1 MTSDIMKENALER
14 QAALAAIA
22 KLQGN
27 DSSKKNPGEALE
39 IKEDEEDQLLVICI
53 RPTFEGKPAKED
65 CRFIPIVSTMMDGE
79 EVTSLSEKSR
89 GVSNSSSG
97 NDLSVIATSKKKRPY
112 QEDKE
117 SSSNQSLP
125 KKHAPSFYY

>member
-1 MTSDIMKENALER
+1 MKENALER

-27 DSSKKNPGEALE
+27 DSSNKREALE

-112 QEDKE
+112 QDDKE

-125 KKHAPSFYY
+125 KKHASSLYY